1 MLKIKKPVII
11 IGCPRSGTSLLFR
24 ILSTS
29 SYLWSLYRESEDIWN
44 KFYRITQKEF
54 KDEVLTERDL
64 DEETKTI
71 LLNEFHKHSL
81 NTYNFGYITREY
93 LLKKKELN
101 TVVDLITSVNL
112 FYKNLFARE
121 YRIIEKT
128 PKNCFRI
135 SFINKLFDDCKFIF
149 LKRDGRSNIN
159 SLIEGWQLPGRYIR
173 GQVGDVQLNI
183 KGYSD
188 KGGKAWKYVL
198 PPDWKDFT
206 SRSLE
211 EVCAFQWVSSNKAA
225 LEGLKSIEEKRKITV
240 RYEDLS
246 ENTYET
252 VKKICDFI
260 NIPFSSEL
268 RNISKNPPM
277 VNFVTKPKKDKWK
290 KNVDIIKNTYPM
302 IEPIMKELGYSLDD
316 GAEIKS
322 RTIK

>member
-29 SYLWSLYRESEDIWN
+29 PYLWSLYRESNDIWN
-44 KFYRITQKEF
+44 KFYQITQKEF

-64 DEETKTI
+64 NEETKAV

-81 NTYNFGYITREY
+81 NIYNLGYLTREY

-101 TVVDLITSVNL
+101 RMVDLVTNLNL
-112 FYKNLFARE
+112 FYKNLFVKE
-121 YRIIEKT
+121 YRIVEKT

-135 SFINKLFDDCKFIF
+135 SFINKLFDDCKFVF

-159 SLIEGWQLPGRYIR
+159 SLIEGWKLPGRYVR
-173 GQVGDVQLNI
+173 GQAANIQLNI

-188 KGGKAWKYVL
+188 EGGKGWKYVL
-198 PPDWKDFT
+198 PPGWEGFT
-206 SRSLE
+206 SKPLE
-211 EVCAFQWVSSNKAA
+211 EVCAFQWISSNKAA
-225 LEGLKSIEEKRKITV
+225 LEGLKSIEEERKITIN
-240 RYEDLS
+240 YEDLS

-252 VKKICDFI
+252 IKKVCHFI
-260 NIPFSSEL
+260 KIPFSHEL
-268 RNISKNPPM
+268 RAISTNPPE

-290 KNVDIIKNTYPM
+290 KNEDLIKNTYPM
-302 IEPIMKELGYSLDD
+302 IEPMMKELGFLS
-316 GAEIKS
+316 
-322 RTIK
+322 